1 MTRDI
6 REVIRE
12 EPLMR
17 DHLLAALAEGPLSVS
32 ELAEAAGALP
42 PNEVMVWLMGMRKY
56 GYVVEEKASGRA
68 LEYRYAAVKKS

>member
-17 DHLLAALAEGPLSVS
+17 DRLLAALAEGPLTVA
-32 ELAEAAGALP
+32 ELAEKAGGLP
-42 PNEVMVWLMGMRKY
+42 PTEVMVWLMGMRKY

-68 LEYRYAAVKKS
+68 LEYRYGAVERP